1 MTGLAETAMVH
12 ADLHVGNVLVSDDGT
27 ITLKVSV
34 RRNTALAAGGLRSPQ
49 MARRDRI
56 ESRCLIEPRG
66 RRGSRKRRSK
76 FAATTRTCRDLRPNR

>member
-34 RRNTALAAGGLRSPQ
+34 RRNTALAARGLRSP
-49 MARRDRI
+49 R
-56 ESRCLIEPRG
+56 
-66 RRGSRKRRSK
+66 
-76 FAATTRTCRDLRPNR
+76 